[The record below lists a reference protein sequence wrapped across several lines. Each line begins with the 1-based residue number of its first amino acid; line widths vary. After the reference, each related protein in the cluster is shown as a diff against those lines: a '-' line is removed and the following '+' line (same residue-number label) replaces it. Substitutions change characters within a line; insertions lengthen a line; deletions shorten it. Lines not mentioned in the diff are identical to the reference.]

1 MIEKVLAARSPY
13 VAQNRG
19 TGKEFFP
26 RRACAD
32 DRLDCA
38 RDFVLTRERE
48 VINWSRF
55 SLPPLENA
63 FGSFPTSSLS
73 RNYPRMGRMSSQ
85 RQRVRRSAALLV
97 ASLCLTCA
105 VYRHAEVSS
114 SAQATRPVLVSEPDS
129 TRAVA
134 LESISRLR
142 EPFGLTARHA
152 FGLDRRTRVQMFVL
166 NLERGDGLATITADA
181 ETAARRVHPLA
192 VEHVGPVPGE
202 RWMQSVILRLPDELE
217 DAGDVLVRIRRN
229 GVASNRVRVGIGRVG
244 GGPPDDQGS
253 GPTPAPPSSVPTP
266 NPNAATAGD
275 LSNVDVQ
282 TVIAQAVTAAVALN
296 RAVTVAVVDKEGNTL
311 GVFSMTGAPST
322 LEFRGGTGFTQ
333 TPNPVTGLVPEGLE
347 GARLSPALMPVA
359 RAAISKAGT
368 AAFFST
374 QGNAFTTRTAG
385 FIIQEH
391 VPPGISFRP
400 GGPLYGVQF
409 SQLDCSDVKKPGLPF
424 GLSADPGSM
433 PLYKNGI
440 HVGGVGVEG
449 DGIYTVD
456 RDPRDFDKPF
466 EEIIAVAAARG
477 FDPPALIRGD
487 NIIVDGVRLP
497 FVNVSAGDLPQSP
510 SLAFASLPGAVDPA
524 FPIRGA
530 QASAFVPASV
540 GGVSGAVDLRFFPFR
555 NSLSGSA
562 RALTAAEVDR
572 IIGQAARQADIT
584 RAAIRQP
591 LGSPARVSIAVV
603 DTEGRVLGIFRTQDA
618 PVFGFDVS
626 AQKARTAAFFSRTN
640 TGALLRGAGFGAY
653 VDRAG
658 ADGLQLDGSISYSDR
673 AVGFLHRPFYPDGI
687 DGEPPG
693 PFSTPFSR
701 WSIFNVGLQLDLI
714 RDNLVLTLAAP
725 PHMPAGVPCS
735 DIPNLP
741 NGLQIF
747 AGSVPLYKDGEL
759 VGAIGISG
767 DGIDQDDLIAAA
779 GSNGFAAPPPIR
791 SDQFF
796 VRGVRLPFVKFPR
809 SPNL

>member
-1 MIEKVLAARSPY
+1 MPNQAKRGRRLAAFIVP
-13 VAQNRG
+13 A
-19 TGKEFFP
+19 
-26 RRACAD
+26 
-32 DRLDCA
+32 
-38 RDFVLTRERE
+38 
-48 VINWSRF
+48 
-55 SLPPLENA
+55 
-63 FGSFPTSSLS
+63 
-73 RNYPRMGRMSSQ
+73 
-85 RQRVRRSAALLV
+85 
-97 ASLCLTCA
+97 LCLACL
-105 VYRHAEVSS
+105 VFRHADVSS

-134 LESISRLR
+134 LESVSRLR
-142 EPFGLTARHA
+142 EPFGLTARHSL
-152 FGLDRRTRVQMFVL
+152 GLDRRTRIQIFVL
-166 NLERGDGLATITADA
+166 NLDGGDSAANVTADA
-181 ETAARRVHPLA
+181 EDAARRLHPLA

-202 RWMQSVILRLPDELE
+202 RWMQSVTLRLPDELA
-217 DAGDVLVRIRRN
+217 DAGDVLVRIRRS
-229 GVASNRVRVGIGRVG
+229 GTPSNRVRVAIGHVG

-253 GPTPAPPSSVPTP
+253 GPTPAPPTSVPTP
-266 NPNAATAGD
+266 NPNATTAGD
-275 LSNVDVQ
+275 LSTGDVQ
-282 TVIAQAVTAAVALN
+282 TVIAQAVAAAVALN

-311 GVFSMTGAPST
+311 GVFSMTGAPAT

-333 TPNPVTGLVPEGLE
+333 TPNPITGLVAEGLE
-347 GARLSPALMPVA
+347 GARLPASLRPVA

-409 SQLDCSDVKKPGLPF
+409 SQLECSDVKKPGLPF
-424 GLSADPGSM
+424 GLSADPGSI
-433 PLYKNGI
+433 PLYKNGL
-440 HVGGVGVEG
+440 HVGGVGIEG

-466 EEIIAVAAARG
+466 EEIIAAAAARNY
-477 FDPPALIRGD
+477 DTPALIRGD
-487 NIIVDGVRLP
+487 NILVDGVRLP
-497 FVNVSAGDLPQSP
+497 FVNVTDGDLPQSP
-510 SLAFASLPGAVDPA
+510 TPAFVSLPGSVDPA
-524 FPIRGA
+524 YPIRAA
-530 QASAFVPASV
+530 QPSAFVPTTV

-562 RALTAAEVDR
+562 RALTAGEVDR

-591 LGSPARVSIAVV
+591 LGSAARVSIAVV

-626 AQKARTAAFFSRTN
+626 VQKARTAAFFSRHN
-640 TGALLRGAGFGAY
+640 AGALLRGAGLAGYAE
-653 VDRAG
+653 RAA
-658 ADGLQLDGSISYSDR
+658 ADGLALDGTIAHSDR
-673 AVGFLHRPFYPDGI
+673 AIGFLHRPFYPDGI

-693 PFSTPFSR
+693 PFSTPISR
-701 WSIFNVGLQLDLI
+701 WSIFNLGLQLDLI
-714 RDNLVLTLAAP
+714 RDNLVQTLAAP
-725 PHMPAGVPCS
+725 PSMPANVPCS
-735 DIPNLP
+735 NIPSLP

-759 VGAIGISG
+759 VGAVGISG

-779 GSNGFAAPPPIR
+779 GSTGFAAPAPIR
-791 SDQFF
+791 SDQLF